1 MMEIDQT
8 IPQYSEPVP
17 DTDAVSLRQSL
28 NEFGLNQ
35 QNNNSLHEY
44 ELSQSDSLPFLF
56 NLLYDDQSALSKA
69 DILEMLSSYEYRE
82 KSLPFSYTKTDM
94 NTSIQGLF
102 LAPSLRQKFYQDRLR
117 IGQFSW
123 FRNIPGSRE
132 AALAVSISDFI
143 EFLIYRSILTYYR
156 D

>member
-1 MMEIDQT
+1 MMEIDRT
-8 IPQYSEPVP
+8 VSRYSEPVHNNEEI
-17 DTDAVSLRQSL
+17 SLRQSTSAFRL
-28 NEFGLNQ
+28 TQ
-35 QNNNSLHEY
+35 QNNSLHEY

-82 KSLPFSYTKTDM
+82 KSLPFSYTKLET
-94 NTSIQGLF
+94 NASIQGLF

-132 AALAVSISDFI
+132 AALAVSILSR
-143 EFLIYRSILTYYR
+143 LQSLYLSRY
-156 D
+156 